1 MLAASAGEW
10 RAVPGSAELARV
22 EAMTALACGT
32 CSFTGLTG
40 MGRPLVTWCRNGLY
54 EPRLIRR
61 HETSSAATL
70 RPVRA

>member
-32 CSFTGLTG
+32 CRAARVIQLLT
-40 MGRPLVTWCRNGLY
+40 W
-54 EPRLIRR
+54 LINKASR
-61 HETSSAATL
+61 
-70 RPVRA
+70 